1 MDLSLAGKMPV
12 EIYMEQMFDCTQG
25 HATRSKREQ
34 KQKFHIL

>member
-25 HATRSKREQ
+25 HEHVSKREQ
-34 KQKFHIL
+34 KQNFHIL